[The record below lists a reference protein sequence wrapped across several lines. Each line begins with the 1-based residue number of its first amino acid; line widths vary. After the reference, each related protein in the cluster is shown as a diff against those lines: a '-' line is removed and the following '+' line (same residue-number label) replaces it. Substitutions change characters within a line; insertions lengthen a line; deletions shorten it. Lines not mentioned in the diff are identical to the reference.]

1 MKASNWQHFD
11 FWLLGAVAV
20 LTIFG
25 IAMIG
30 STTTGNIALANA
42 GQRQLVFA
50 VLGFGVL
57 FAIAAVDY
65 HLWSSINRI
74 LYIGMFLALAVL
86 QTLGSAVFGSAR
98 WFQTALVSIQPS
110 EFAKIIIILVLA
122 EFFARNKHKLGSL
135 VWVLRSLVTTMGLVV
150 WILIQPNLSTSIV
163 ILVIWF
169 ALLWVSGLKF
179 RHLALFGVA
188 AVVVPVL
195 AFPFLAEYQ
204 QNRITNFLVRE
215 DSETARYGD
224 RYNLDQAQISIGS
237 GGLLGQ
243 GYGQGSQVQL
253 RFLKVRWSDFI
264 FSAMAE
270 ELGFIITAAIL
281 GILLFVIYRCIRV
294 ARLARD
300 NFGALI
306 AYGVA
311 VLLAFQAMVNV
322 GVNLDL
328 LPATGL
334 PLPFISYGGSSLFSL
349 LMGIGLVQSVIIRHK
364 TLEFSA

>member
-1 MKASNWQHFD
+1 MKSSNWQHFD

-25 IAMIG
+25 IAMIS
-30 STTTGNIALANA
+30 STTTGNIALADA
-42 GQRQLVFA
+42 SRRQLIFA
-50 VLGFGVL
+50 VMGFVVL
-57 FAIAAVDY
+57 FIVASIDY
-65 HLWSSINRI
+65 HLWSSANRI
-74 LYIGMFLALAVL
+74 LYWGMFAALAIL
-86 QTLGSAVFGSAR
+86 QTLGAAVFGSAR

-110 EFAKIIIILVLA
+110 EFAKIVIILVLA
-122 EFFARNKHKLGSL
+122 EFFARNKHRIDNLI
-135 VWVLRSLVTTMGLVV
+135 WVFRSLLTTLGIVV

-169 ALLWVSGLKF
+169 SLLWISGLKT
-179 RHLALFGVA
+179 RHLALFAVA
-188 AVVVPVL
+188 AVLVPVV

-204 QNRITNFLVRE
+204 QNRITNFLAP
-215 DSETARYGD
+215 DTDETARYGD
-224 RYNLDQAQISIGS
+224 RYNLDQAEISIGS

-270 ELGFIITAAIL
+270 ELGFVGTVLIL
-281 GILLFVIYRCIRV
+281 GVLLFVIYRILR
-294 ARLARD
+294 AGRIARD

-306 AYGVA
+306 CYGVA
-311 VLLAFQAMVNV
+311 TLLAFQAMVNV
-322 GVNLDL
+322 GVNLNL

-349 LMGIGLVQSVIIRHK
+349 LISIGLVQSVILRHK
-364 TLEFSA
+364 ALEFK

>member
-1 MKASNWQHFD
+1 MKTSTWQHFD

-25 IAMIG
+25 IAMIS

-42 GQRQLVFA
+42 AQRQIIFAGLGFA
-50 VLGFGVL
+50 VLFVV
-57 FAIAAVDY
+57 AAVDY
-65 HLWSSINRI
+65 HLWSSINRL
-74 LYIGMFLALAVL
+74 LYWGMVLALAVL

-110 EFAKIIIILVLA
+110 EFAKVVIILVLA
-122 EFFARNKHKLGSL
+122 EFFARNRHQLGSL
-135 VWVLRSLVTTMGLVV
+135 VGVFRSLITTLGIVV

-169 ALLWVSGLKF
+169 SLIWVSGLRMK
-179 RHLALFGVA
+179 HLALFGVA
-188 AVVVPVL
+188 AVILPIV
-195 AFPFLAEYQ
+195 AFPFLEDYQ
-204 QNRITNFLVRE
+204 QKRITNFLAP
-215 DSETARYGD
+215 ETDESARYGD

-270 ELGFIITAAIL
+270 EFGFAGTVAVMSV
-281 GILLFVIYRCIRV
+281 LLFVIYRCIRA

-311 VLLAFQAMVNV
+311 TLLAFQTMVNV

-334 PLPFISYGGSSLFSL
+334 PLPFISYGGSSMLSL
-349 LMGIGLVQSVIIRHK
+349 LICIGLVQSVILRHK
-364 TLEFSA
+364 ALEFE